1 MVSAGDP
8 GRYIQIGAYKSRA
21 VLEDNARTLK
31 QRAPGYPLSIA
42 SENESSGT
50 VYKLLI
56 GPLKPAET
64 GVVLQSARSSAFPD
78 AFPYTP

>member
-1 MVSAGDP
+1 
-8 GRYIQIGAYKSRA
+8 
-21 VLEDNARTLK
+21 L
-31 QRAPGYPLSIA
+31 
-42 SENESSGT
+42 SGT